1 MGPVGARPW
10 LGDVARPE
18 WFDDALCRQVDPE
31 LFFPPKGGS
40 AAPARAVCARCPVQ
54 AECLMFAL
62 QFPVNNDISGVYGGT
77 TFRQR
82 RRLRELLKSGGSVD
96 VSTAPAVDEDL
107 DVDDLDVDDL
117 DDEDVSGVAV

>member
-1 MGPVGARPW
+1 MGPVGTRPWIRDAARP
-10 LGDVARPE
+10 A

-31 LFFPPKGGS
+31 LFFPSKGES

-62 QFPVNNDISGVYGGT
+62 QFPVRNDISGVYGGT

-82 RRLRELLKSGGSVD
+82 RRLRELLKAGGSVD

-107 DVDDLDVDDL
+107 DDEDL